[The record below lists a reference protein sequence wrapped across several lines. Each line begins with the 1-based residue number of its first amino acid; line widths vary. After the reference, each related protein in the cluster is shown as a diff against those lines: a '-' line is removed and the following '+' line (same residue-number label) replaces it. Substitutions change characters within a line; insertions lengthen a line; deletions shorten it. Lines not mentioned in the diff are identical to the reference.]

1 MWCAV
6 TCRKELKQLKSY
18 HYFCTSTAGGGNFT
32 TEKPYV
38 HIQSRELWQ
47 LPTPYSGTHIF
58 PRTTRL
64 WIKGTALLFSFWQYH
79 HKCLLHG
86 LAVKDHK
93 ILWYLLD
100 FLPLWITICNYI
112 HTFFQEF
119 LSLECKVQLWYFYFC
134 NIITSV
140 VCMALQFLKGQT
152 DVRFISK

>member
-1 MWCAV
+1 MWWC
-6 TCRKELKQLKSY
+6 CHMSK
-18 HYFCTSTAGGGNFT
+18 GNQT
-32 TEKPYV
+32 TKKLSLFLCFYGKRRQF
-38 HIQSRELWQ
+38 HNWKTIC
-47 LPTPYSGTHIF
+47 THIF

-93 ILWYLLD
+93 ILWYLVD
-100 FLPLWITICNYI
+100 FLPLWITICNYNYI

>member
-1 MWCAV
+1 MVCTNGQWFTTSLLLQRPCDDAV
-6 TCRKELKQLKSY
+6 TCRKEIKQLFLCFYGKRRQF
-18 HYFCTSTAGGGNFT
+18 HNWKTIC
-32 TEKPYV
+32 
-38 HIQSRELWQ
+38 
-47 LPTPYSGTHIF
+47 THIF
-58 PRTTRL
+58 PRSTRL

-100 FLPLWITICNYI
+100 FLPLWITICNYNYI

>member
-1 MWCAV
+1 M
-6 TCRKELKQLKSY
+6 KSFSEL
-18 HYFCTSTAGGGNFT
+18 FTNNFFEYCWVRFFAHQT
-32 TEKPYV
+32 IIFLCFYGKRRQFHNWKT
-38 HIQSRELWQ
+38 ICI
-47 LPTPYSGTHIF
+47 HIF

-140 VCMALQFLKGQT
+140 VCMAFERANWREIYFKIDRLSFW
-152 DVRFISK
+152 